1 MSFHVDTI
9 PNRNSPPAILLRQAW
24 REGKRIRRRTI
35 ANLSKLPPALIDGI
49 RTVVRGGVAFPDLE
63 AAVSI
68 RRALPHGHVAA
79 ILGLCRQLGLA
90 RILHR
95 TASRNRDL
103 ALAAIAARAHAPD
116 SKLATARR
124 LSPQTA
130 DSSLGPLLGLG
141 PVHGNELLRML
152 DWLLKRQPWIEKS
165 LANRHLKGGATLLYD
180 VTSSYFEGR
189 RCPLARFGYSRDG
202 KRHRKQ
208 MVFGLLCASDG
219 CPVAVQVFPGNTA
232 DPTTVADQV
241 ATIRRR
247 FGIERVAFIGDR
259 GMVTTARIQK
269 DLQPAGLDWVS
280 ALNTRGI
287 RKLLKAPGPDQ
298 APPLRPGELLP
309 DAVAETQSPD
319 FPGERLLV
327 CLNPRLRE
335 ERARKREDLLRA
347 TENILN
353 DIAAA
358 VENKKLR
365 GKDAINRRVGRDAN
379 RKKVE
384 KHFLIHVTDDQ
395 LSWTRRQDRIAAEAQ
410 LDGIYVVRTSLAADA
425 IGNHAAVEAYKN
437 LANVER
443 AFRSIKSLLK
453 VRPVFVY
460 TPAHVRAHVFLCMLA
475 YYLQWN
481 LRQRLAPLL
490 HEDDDR
496 AAARAARS
504 SPVQPARVS
513 ESAAR
518 KAKSRRTHDGFPLH
532 SLPTLLADLATLTLN
547 EVTLPGSPNA
557 VFPLAARPTPLQQ
570 RAFQLLDIQ
579 PDNFVASNLAG

>member
-79 ILGLCRQLGLA
+79 ILGLARQLGLP

-95 TASRNRDL
+95 TASRDRDL
-103 ALAAIAARAHAPD
+103 ALAAIAARAFAPD

-141 PVHGNELLRML
+141 HVHGNELLQML
-152 DWLLKRQPWIEKS
+152 DWLLNRQPWIEKS

-189 RCPLARFGYSRDG
+189 RCPLAHFGYSRDG

-208 MVFGLLCASDG
+208 MVFGLLCAADG
-219 CPVAVQVFPGNTA
+219 SPVAVQVFPGNTA
-232 DPTTVADQV
+232 DPSTVADQV

-259 GMVTTARIQK
+259 GMVTTARIRE

-287 RKLLKAPGPDQ
+287 RKLLKTPGPDQ
-298 APPLRPGELLP
+298 LPPLRPGELLP
-309 DAVAETQSPD
+309 DAVAETHSPD

-335 ERARKREDLLRA
+335 ERARKREDLLRD
-347 TENILN
+347 TETILR

-358 VENKKLR
+358 VQNKRLR

-384 KHFLIHVTDDQ
+384 KHFRIHVTDDQ
-395 LSWTRRQDRIAAEAQ
+395 LTWTRRQDRIAAEAQ
-410 LDGIYVVRTSLAADA
+410 LDGIYVVRTSLAAEA
-425 IGNHAAVEAYKN
+425 LGNHAAVEAYKN

-443 AFRSIKSLLK
+443 AFRSIKSLLQ
-453 VRPVFVY
+453 VRPVFVR
-460 TPAHVRAHVFLCMLA
+460 TSAHVRAHVFLCMLA

-481 LRQRLAPLL
+481 LRRRLAPLL
-490 HEDDDR
+490 LEDDDR
-496 AAARAARS
+496 DAARAARS

-513 ESAAR
+513 EAAAR
-518 KAKSRRTHDGFPLH
+518 KANTRQTADGLPLH
-532 SLPTLLADLATLTLN
+532 SFPTLLADLATLTLN
-547 EVTLPGSPNA
+547 EVTLPGSPDA
-557 VFPLAARPTPLQQ
+557 GFPLVARPTPLQQ

-579 PDNFVASNLAG
+579 PDNFVASTLAG